1 MIIYDVREF
10 FFWDFF
16 VLVEINN
23 IYLGYVWFYWF
34 IKFFLFDVYY
44 DWEMF
49 LMNFVLYYIDREEY
63 VGMI

>member
-10 FFWDFF
+10 FFLDLF

-34 IKFFLFDVYY
+34 KFFLFDVYY

>member
-10 FFWDFF
+10 FFWDLF

-34 IKFFLFDVYY
+34 KLFLFDVYY